1 MKKQMEWQD
10 IKEICLKHKID
21 YENVRKEI
29 FWIDYEDFEE
39 WREEACDRSKFSDSY
54 VKVKSLINLRK
65 NISRRNQF
73 NFDFSYNLIESL
85 ILNLFKK

>member
-1 MKKQMEWQD
+1 MKQQMEWEH
-10 IKEICLKHKID
+10 IKEICLKHEID

-29 FWIDYEDFEE
+29 FWIDYQDLYNTKN
-39 WREEACDRSKFSDSY
+39 RSKFSDSY

-73 NFDFSYNLIESL
+73 NFDFSYHVIEKQ

>member
-1 MKKQMEWQD
+1 MKKTMEWED
-10 IKEICLKHKID
+10 IKGICLKHEID

-29 FWIDYEDFEE
+29 FWIDYKDLYNTKN
-39 WREEACDRSKFSDSY
+39 RSKFSDSY

-73 NFDFSYNLIESL
+73 NFDFSYHVIEKQ

>member
-1 MKKQMEWQD
+1 MKKTMEWED
-10 IKEICLKHKID
+10 IKGICLKHKID

-29 FWIDYEDFEE
+29 FWIDYEDLYNTKN
-39 WREEACDRSKFSDSY
+39 RSKFSDSY

-73 NFDFSYNLIESL
+73 NFDFSYHLIESL

>member
-10 IKEICLKHKID
+10 IKKICLKHKID
-21 YENVRKEI
+21 YEDLYNTKN
-29 FWIDYEDFEE
+29 
-39 WREEACDRSKFSDSY
+39 RSKFSNSY

-73 NFDFSYNLIESL
+73 NFDFSYNVIEKQ

>member
-1 MKKQMEWQD
+1 MKKTMEWED
-10 IKEICLKHKID
+10 IKGICLKHKID
-21 YENVRKEI
+21 YENLRKEI
-29 FWIDYEDFEE
+29 FWVDYEDLYNTKNK
-39 WREEACDRSKFSDSY
+39 SKFSDSY

-73 NFDFSYNLIESL
+73 NFDFSYHLIESL

>member
-1 MKKQMEWQD
+1 MEWEH
-10 IKEICLKHKID
+10 IKEICSKHKID
-21 YENVRKEI
+21 YENLRKEI
-29 FWIDYEDFEE
+29 FWVDYEDLYNTKNK
-39 WREEACDRSKFSDSY
+39 SKFSDSY

-73 NFDFSYNLIESL
+73 NFDFSYHLIESL

>member
-1 MKKQMEWQD
+1 MEWED
-10 IKEICLKHKID
+10 IKGICLKHKID

-29 FWIDYEDFEE
+29 FWIDYEDLYNTKN
-39 WREEACDRSKFSDSY
+39 RSKFSDSY

-73 NFDFSYNLIESL
+73 NFDFSYHVIEKQ

>member
-1 MKKQMEWQD
+1 MEWED
-10 IKEICLKHKID
+10 IKGICLKHKID

-29 FWIDYEDFEE
+29 FWIDYEDLYNTKN
-39 WREEACDRSKFSDSY
+39 RSKFSDSY

-73 NFDFSYNLIESL
+73 NFDFSYHLIESL

>member
-1 MKKQMEWQD
+1 MKKTMEWED
-10 IKEICLKHKID
+10 IKGICLKHKID

-29 FWIDYEDFEE
+29 FWIDYEDLYNTKNK
-39 WREEACDRSKFSDSY
+39 SKFSDSY

-73 NFDFSYNLIESL
+73 NFDFSYHLIESL

>member
-1 MKKQMEWQD
+1 MKKEMEWEH
-10 IKEICLKHKID
+10 IKEICSKHKID
-21 YENVRKEI
+21 YENLRKEI
-29 FWIDYEDFEE
+29 FWVDYEDLYNTKNK
-39 WREEACDRSKFSDSY
+39 SKFSDSY

-73 NFDFSYNLIESL
+73 NFDFYYHVIEKQ

>member
-1 MKKQMEWQD
+1 KMKKTMEWED
-10 IKEICLKHKID
+10 IKGICLKHKID

-29 FWIDYEDFEE
+29 FWIDYEDLYNTKN
-39 WREEACDRSKFSDSY
+39 RSKFSDSY

-73 NFDFSYNLIESL
+73 NFDFSYHVIEKQ

>member
-1 MKKQMEWQD
+1 MEWQD
-10 IKEICLKHKID
+10 IKKICLKHKID

-29 FWIDYEDFEE
+29 FWIDYEDLYNTKN
-39 WREEACDRSKFSDSY
+39 RSKFSNSY

-73 NFDFSYNLIESL
+73 NFDFSYNVIEKQ

>member
-1 MKKQMEWQD
+1 MKQQMEWEH
-10 IKEICLKHKID
+10 IKEICLKHEID

-29 FWIDYEDFEE
+29 FWIDYQDLYNTKN
-39 WREEACDRSKFSDSY
+39 RSKFSDSY

-73 NFDFSYNLIESL
+73 NFDFSYHLIESL

>member
-1 MKKQMEWQD
+1 MKKTMEWED
-10 IKEICLKHKID
+10 IKGICLKHKID

-29 FWIDYEDFEE
+29 FWIDYEDLYNTKN
-39 WREEACDRSKFSDSY
+39 RSKFSDSY

-73 NFDFSYNLIESL
+73 NFDFSYHVIEKQ